1 MDVEEQEASS
11 SVSISHAA
19 SATGAVCIEEVDTDG
34 KFICLQNSGEQ
45 VGSRFLGG
53 GGAPSGS
60 RWVW

>member
-11 SVSISHAA
+11 SVSISHSA

-34 KFICLQNSGEQ
+34 KFICLQNSGDQ
-45 VGSRFLGG
+45 VGSWWLGG